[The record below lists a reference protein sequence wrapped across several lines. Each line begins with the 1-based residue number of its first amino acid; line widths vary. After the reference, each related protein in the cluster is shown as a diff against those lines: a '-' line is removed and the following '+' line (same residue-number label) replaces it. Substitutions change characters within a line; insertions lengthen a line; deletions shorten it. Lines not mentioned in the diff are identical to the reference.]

1 MSTVLTRIIEKL
13 SQITASNLFIPAVLM
28 SFLCGALAGSGISDA
43 MTAAPKPDIKNQLI
57 ETVSLSKDLP
67 ETSPWHEMTL
77 DLTPQPRP
85 DFVEAWGGET
95 VNIALP
101 ISRPPLTK
109 VLPQTAATLTEMAER
124 EAGQRLSFETTIKMA
139 KGDTLSKLLARGGAS
154 AQSRAFISEA
164 LSQQIDLRR
173 LQIGTKFT
181 LGFNE
186 QKEVTAVH
194 VHAPRLKQ
202 SVLTELED
210 TYLDLFALKSGFTE
224 SWFSLKAIRPLQQEI
239 VQSGNVI
246 DFSLYKAASEVNI
259 PPSTLDQFVR
269 VMGFSV
275 DFQRQIRRND
285 QFELIYEKTRD
296 GLTGA
301 ELSSGELVYAGIIL
315 SGKKIEFFRH
325 EMANGKLG
333 WFDRNGKSAVR
344 TLMRTP
350 VNGARISSR
359 FGVRKHPVTGFNAM
373 HRGLDFAVPMG
384 TPILAAGSGIVE
396 SAGWNG
402 NYGRYIRIRHNST
415 YKTAYAH
422 MSRFASRARVGRY
435 VEQGEVIGFVG
446 SSGRSTGPHL
456 HYEILVNNRQL
467 NPLTVQLPSGDG
479 LPDSERESFQSRIA
493 FIELQT
499 KKTPFRAYASRPI
512 EQASLDNQ

>member
-1 MSTVLTRIIEKL
+1 
-13 SQITASNLFIPAVLM
+13 
-28 SFLCGALAGSGISDA
+28 
-43 MTAAPKPDIKNQLI
+43 MTAAPKPDSKNRSIKSM
-57 ETVSLSKDLP
+57 SLSKDLSD
-67 ETSPWHEMTL
+67 TSPWHEMTL

-85 DFVEAWGGET
+85 DFVEAWGGDP
-95 VNIALP
+95 VDIALP
-101 ISRPPLTK
+101 ISRPPLSK
-109 VLPQTAATLTEMAER
+109 VLPQTTATLKEMAER
-124 EAGQRLSFETTIKMA
+124 EVGQRLSSEITIKMTR
-139 KGDTLSKLLARGGAS
+139 GDTLSKLLARGGAS
-154 AQSRAFISEA
+154 AQSRVFISEA

-181 LGFNE
+181 LGFNYK
-186 QKEVTAVH
+186 KEVTAVH
-194 VHAPRLKQ
+194 VHVPRLKK
-202 SVLTELED
+202 SGLSDLEAA
-210 TYLDLFALKSGFTE
+210 YLDLFALKSGSTDT
-224 SWFSLKAIRPLQQEI
+224 WMSLRAFRPLQQEI
-239 VQSGNVI
+239 VQSGNII
-246 DFSLYKAASEVNI
+246 DFSLYEAATEVNI

-275 DFQRQIRRND
+275 DFQRQIRPND

-296 GLTGA
+296 ALTGD
-301 ELSSGELVYAGIIL
+301 ELSSGDLVYAGIIL

-359 FGVRKHPVTGFNAM
+359 FGVRRHPVTGFNAM
-373 HRGLDFAVPMG
+373 HRGLDFAVPTG

-402 NYGRYIRIRHNST
+402 NYGRYVRIRHNST

-422 MSRFASRARVGRY
+422 MSRFSSSARVGRY

-467 NPLTVQLPSGDG
+467 NPLTVQLPSADG
-479 LPDSERESFQSRIA
+479 LPDSEREPFQSRIA
-493 FIELQT
+493 FIERQT
-499 KKTPFRAYASRPI
+499 KKTRFRAYSSRPVA
-512 EQASLDNQ
+512 QASLDNQ

>member
-1 MSTVLTRIIEKL
+1 MSTLLTQIIEKL
-13 SQITASNLFIPAVLM
+13 NRIIALNLFIPAVLIG
-28 SFLCGALAGSGISDA
+28 FLCAALAGAGITDA
-43 MTAAPKPDIKNQLI
+43 VTAAPKPDTKNQLI
-57 ETVSLSKDLP
+57 KPVSISKDLS

-85 DFVEAWGGET
+85 DFVEAWGGKPVEIT
-95 VNIALP
+95 LP
-101 ISRPPLTK
+101 ISRPALSN
-109 VLPQTAATLTEMAER
+109 VLPQTTATLTEMAER
-124 EAGQRLSFETTIKMA
+124 EAGQRLSSEITIKLI

-181 LGFNE
+181 LGFNDE
-186 QKEVTAVH
+186 KEVTAVH
-194 VHAPRLKQ
+194 VHVPRLKQ
-202 SVLTELED
+202 FFLSELED
-210 TYLDLFALKSGFTE
+210 AYLDIFALKS
-224 SWFSLKAIRPLQQEI
+224 SSLKSWVSLRAFRPLQQEI

-275 DFQRQIRRND
+275 DFQRQIRPND
-285 QFELIYEKTRD
+285 EFELIYEKTRD
-296 GLTGA
+296 ALTGD
-301 ELSSGELVYAGIIL
+301 ELSSGELIYAGIIL

-333 WFDRNGKSAVR
+333 WFDRNGASAVR

-373 HRGLDFAVPMG
+373 HRGLDFAVPTG

-402 NYGRYIRIRHNST
+402 NYGRYVRIRHNST

-422 MSRFASRARVGRY
+422 MSRFASKARVGRY

-467 NPLTVQLPSGDG
+467 NPLTVQLPSADG
-479 LPDSERESFQSRIA
+479 LPDSERETFQSRIA
-493 FIELQT
+493 FIERQT
-499 KKTPFRAYASRPI
+499 KKTRFRAYSSRSVA
-512 EQASLDNQ
+512 QASLDN

>member
-1 MSTVLTRIIEKL
+1 MKKL
-13 SQITASNLFIPAVLM
+13 SQIIANNSLIATILM
-28 SFLCGALAGSGISDA
+28 GFLCAALAGVGISYAVTD
-43 MTAAPKPDIKNQLI
+43 APKPDSINTLIKS
-57 ETVSLSKDLP
+57 VSLSKDFSK
-67 ETSPWHEMTL
+67 TSPWHKMTL

-85 DFVEAWGGET
+85 DFAEAWGGDPVDIT
-95 VNIALP
+95 LP
-101 ISRPPLTK
+101 ISRPPLTA
-109 VLPQTAATLTEMAER
+109 VFPQTTATLTEMAER
-124 EAGQRLSFETTIKMA
+124 EVGQRLSSETTIKMVE
-139 KGDTLSKLLARGGAS
+139 GDTLSKLLARGGAS

-181 LGFNE
+181 LGFNDK
-186 QKEVTAVH
+186 KEVTAVH
-194 VHAPRLKQ
+194 VHVPRLKK
-202 SVLTELED
+202 SVLPELENA
-210 TYLDLFALKSGFTE
+210 YLDLFVLKSDFTE
-224 SWFSLKAIRPLQQEI
+224 SWMSLRALRPLQQEI

-246 DFSLYKAASEVNI
+246 DFSLYKAASEVSI

-275 DFQRQIRRND
+275 DFQRQIRPND

-296 GLTGA
+296 ALTGD
-301 ELSSGELVYAGIIL
+301 ELSSGDLVYAGIIL

-325 EMANGKLG
+325 KMANGKLG

-373 HRGLDFAVPMG
+373 HRGLDFAVPRG
-384 TPILAAGSGIVE
+384 TPILAAGSGIIE

-402 NYGRYIRIRHNST
+402 NYGRYVRIRHNST

-467 NPLTVQLPSGDG
+467 NPLTVQLPSADG
-479 LPDSERESFQSRIA
+479 LPHSERDTFRSRIA
-493 FIELQT
+493 FIERQT
-499 KKTPFRAYASRPI
+499 KKTRFRAYANRTVA
-512 EQASLDNQ
+512 QASLDNQ